1 MNDNDTVPG
10 SAVVPDTIERELRLV
25 REAIAF
31 VSSGGASR
39 VVVGGIHF
47 GEALLRPAGLL
58 ALDAG
63 VRIVPLWT
71 SDEAGVDIAVERIG
85 E

>member
-1 MNDNDTVPG
+1 MDNDTDRTASIVPE
-10 SAVVPDTIERELRLV
+10 TLEREMRLV

-31 VSSGGASR
+31 VSSGYTAR
-39 VVVGGIHF
+39 VVVGGIRF
-47 GEALLRPAGLL
+47 GEALLPQAGRL
-58 ALDAG
+58 ALEAG

-71 SDEAGVDIAVERIG
+71 SDEAGIDLAVERDP

>member
-1 MNDNDTVPG
+1 MDKDTDRTA
-10 SAVVPDTIERELRLV
+10 AVVPETIERELRLV
-25 REAIAF
+25 HEAIVF

-39 VVVGGIHF
+39 VVVGGIRF
-47 GEALLRPAGLL
+47 GEALLPQARQL
-58 ALDAG
+58 ALEAG

-71 SDEAGVDIAVERIG
+71 SDEAGVDIAVERID